1 MYYLIVFSGIG
12 NYLILLLLLLIDSIL
27 GVAHLIL
34 FFLSNLL
41 GLLLV
46 LHLTQGS
53 HTCLLSLD
61 LIEDRLE

>member
-12 NYLILLLLLLIDSIL
+12 NYLVLLLLLLIDSIL

-34 FFLSNLL
+34 FLLSNLL

-46 LHLTQGS
+46 LHLT
-53 HTCLLSLD
+53 
-61 LIEDRLE
+61 